1 MHGVDDELLGSRIQ
15 NRIFSQTESITNI
28 FLNDLMGQSTGEGF
42 EEFLGGNGVLR
53 EIRIQQLDYNFAN
66 DGVRNVPRLL
76 LNLTGSTIT
85 SGRSRWR

>member
-66 DGVRNVPRLL
+66 DGV
-76 LNLTGSTIT
+76 
-85 SGRSRWR
+85 